1 MDEILII
8 VFNADNIG
16 KDLLLLAY
24 SHIFFCGLGVWMFR
38 TVHSVGWRF
47 QRRRRLHLYTKLE
60 NRDGQQL
67 PTVAAGPS
75 QQQLQLE
82 QSLRGLLQFQTNQ
95 KSPGG
100 ASSEQITELTQS
112 VNKFLENM
120 EAGQKNKSDKES

>member
-1 MDEILII
+1 
-8 VFNADNIG
+8 
-16 KDLLLLAY
+16 
-24 SHIFFCGLGVWMFR
+24 MFR
-38 TVHSVGWRF
+38 TVQSVGWRF

-67 PTVAAGPS
+67 PTMMHQTTVAAGPS
-75 QQQLQLE
+75 QQQQQLE